1 MNAGWLVFS
10 TLVLTAHPTPPPGA
24 GAGAPI
30 LDVRDH
36 QALLLGATTVQEIL
50 EHRAIFRDNAAKM
63 RVPGDLKARWQAI
76 HTPLTLV
83 AVFGSWCGDSQ
94 AYLPNLLTLAM
105 ESNPFIDIHFLGV
118 NRDKQVAPSLWP
130 TGCAPQAVT
139 RVPTFYL
146 FAVEPGGQQRLVGTI
161 VEHPP
166 HASQTMAAALL
177 DLVEAGAAGH

>member
-1 MNAGWLVFS
+1 MNAGWLVLS
-10 TLVLTAHPTPPPGA
+10 TLVLTAHPTPPSGQ
-24 GAGAPI
+24 GAGAPV

-36 QALLLGATTVQEIL
+36 QPLLLGATTATEIL
-50 EHRAIFRDNAAKM
+50 QHRACFRENAAKM
-63 RVPGDLKARWQAI
+63 RVPEGLKARWKAI

-94 AYLPNLLTLAM
+94 AYLPNLLTLA
-105 ESNPFIDIHFLGV
+105 EEPNPFIDIHFLGV
-118 NRDKQVAPSLWP
+118 NRDKQLGVDLWP
-130 TGCAPQAVT
+130 AGCAPQPVN

-177 DLVEAGAAGH
+177 DLVEAGATGH